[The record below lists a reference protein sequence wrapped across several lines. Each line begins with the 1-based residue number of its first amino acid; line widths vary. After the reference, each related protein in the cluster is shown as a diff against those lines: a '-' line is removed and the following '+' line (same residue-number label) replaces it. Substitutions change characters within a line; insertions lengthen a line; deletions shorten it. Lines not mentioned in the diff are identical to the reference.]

1 MAKSNPSLAD
11 VDWTAEGVGPFVKV
25 LSDYYL
31 HTQNTATPRNVRPL
45 LDYLY
50 IVHGKNKV
58 RMDTEGLGSAH
69 QQFESEWLA
78 YNDRLAGYRVALNEA
93 FDDGADTPTAAFY
106 ERVVDPLLKGWFPGV
121 EVRRV
126 PDAAT
131 AIIQARQIG
140 VARKALDE
148 AWEQLKTDL
157 KDRAAGTG
165 RGMALAAVV
174 GALAAIWLSRD

>member
-1 MAKSNPSLAD
+1 MAKANPPIAD

-31 HTQNTATPRNVRPL
+31 HTQNTSTPRNVRPL

-50 IVHGKNKV
+50 AVHKKNKIL
-58 RMDTEGLGSAH
+58 MDTEGLGSAH
-69 QQFESEWLA
+69 QQFEADWLA

-93 FDDGADTPTAAFY
+93 FDAGPDVPTAAFY
-106 ERVVDPLLKGWFPGV
+106 ERVVDPLLKGWLPGV

-126 PDAAT
+126 PDAAV
-131 AIIQARQIG
+131 AIIQARQTG

-157 KDRAAGTG
+157 GDRATGTG
-165 RGMALAAVV
+165 KGMALAAVF

>member
-1 MAKSNPSLAD
+1 MAKSNPSLAE
-11 VDWTAEGVGPFVKV
+11 VDWTAEGVGPFVGV

-50 IVHGKNKV
+50 VVHGKNKV

-69 QQFESEWLA
+69 QQFESDWLA
-78 YNDRLAGYRVALNEA
+78 YNDRLDGYRAALNEA
-93 FDDGADTPTAAFY
+93 FDAGADTPTAAFY

-148 AWEQLKTDL
+148 AWEQLRADLTDRTTDTA
-157 KDRAAGTG
+157 KVAAAAG
-165 RGMALAAVV
+165 LV
-174 GALAAIWLSRD
+174 GALAAIWLFRD

>member
-1 MAKSNPSLAD
+1 MAQKNPTLAE
-11 VDWTAEGVGPFVKV
+11 VDWTAAGVGPLVEV

-31 HTQNTATPRNVRPL
+31 HSQNTATPRNVRPL

-50 IVHGKNKV
+50 VVHGQNKIL
-58 RMDTEGLGSAH
+58 MDTEGLGAAH
-69 QQFESEWLA
+69 QQFEADWLA
-78 YNDRLAGYRVALNEA
+78 YNDRLAGYRAALNEA
-93 FDDGADTPTAAFY
+93 FDAGPDVPTAAFY
-106 ERVVDPLLKGWFPGV
+106 ERVVDPLLKGWFPGI

-157 KDRAAGTG
+157 KDRTTGTG
-165 RGMALAAVV
+165 KVVTLAAVV
-174 GALAAIWLSRD
+174 GALAAIWLYRD